1 MELLSISNFSPK
13 AVPLKVAF
21 ARGYGRKLELVDG
34 EAALPLEGVVVGRT
48 DAETES

>member
-13 AVPLKVAF
+13 ALPLKVAF

-34 EAALPLEGVVVGRT
+34 EAALPFGEVDGRT